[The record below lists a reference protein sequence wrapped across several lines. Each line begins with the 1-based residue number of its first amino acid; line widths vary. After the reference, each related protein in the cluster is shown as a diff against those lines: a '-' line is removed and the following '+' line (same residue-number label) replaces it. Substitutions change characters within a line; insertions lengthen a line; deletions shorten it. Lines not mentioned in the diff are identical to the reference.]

1 MNHDNNDLS
10 RAVRRALRCNPLGIQ
25 PRTAACA
32 SVLLAMGTTV
42 VMAADAPQGATSTT
56 LAQAATQPSNTPAA
70 KTPDNAENQLEA
82 ITVTGIKASIASA
95 ISVKESSDDIIEAI
109 TAEDLGKLPD
119 ISIADSIARLPG
131 LTAQRTDGRS
141 NFISIRGFA
150 ADFSGTTL
158 SGREQASTGENRGVE
173 FDQFPA
179 ELISGV
185 QVYKTTDA
193 SLIGQGLAG
202 TVNLTTVRP
211 LAFKDLTMAVNARA
225 EHNTDGNLNPGQG
238 VSDNGHRVSISIVDQ
253 FFDRTLGVAVGFAQ
267 LDSPVQ
273 EKQYQAGYW
282 DQDNGDATTANLP
295 PPAMK
300 PLNQC
305 CGTPTVVGVPP
316 LAIEEE
322 YSSAYARSESQLRN
336 GLMSVLEWAPNEHY
350 HSQLD
355 LFYSKFKEVQYTNGV
370 QWSSAPW
377 GGSPVGNPPIPFPI
391 PSYSNVTTSNQ
402 NGNAI
407 VTGGIIS
414 GIVPIMSNSY
424 TNTATQNFSAGWNN
438 KVTFD
443 GDWTVAGDLSY
454 SSARDK
460 LHNAYTFSGLKGSV
474 LNGIGF
480 QIPVNNGDPN
490 FSVPVNLAD
499 PTLVGFTDPAN
510 YSYDGRDENDRQSD
524 VIKAFRLD
532 IVHPVGWIFKTVDVG
547 FDYSDRKKIKS
558 AAVNFAYLLGNGCS
572 TPTTNQCA
580 GGPPYNNNLY
590 TPVNSN
596 LLYSPTSLSYVGI
609 PGVQDYNV
617 LSALS
622 KQFYE
627 VPDMGGNDY
636 NRNYYVEEKVP
647 LGYVKLNIDTT
658 LASVAIRG
666 NVGVQVV
673 HTKQFSSSLLT
684 DPNTGQ
690 PTGSVTGGTSYNEVL
705 PSLNL
710 VGDFGNRTLLRLGAG
725 KQMMRGRIDDEKSS
739 ASASLC
745 TNIANG
751 CIPGQWSGS
760 GGNPNLK
767 PYIAIAEDLSFEKV
781 FGQASAFSAAL
792 FKKSLTSYI
801 YTQTIPNY
809 DFSGFTS
816 LRPAIGSYSTP
827 QNGSGGNIQ
836 GYEVALTLEG
846 NLLGSWL
853 DGFGLQS
860 SFAYTNNF
868 IPLNTL
874 SNVPG
879 GPTTFPGF
887 SKKVGALTLYYE
899 KYGVSVRAAAT
910 YRSDFTGEIIALF
923 DQLGYTTIKAET
935 VTNLQAGYEFKQGAA
950 KGLSILLQ
958 VNNLTNTPYQTS
970 QTSNFNIGPVTTPLE
985 YDTFGRTILLGV
997 NYKIQ

>member
-1 MNHDNNDLS
+1 MNHGNSDLG
-10 RAVRRALRCNPLGIQ
+10 RAVRRALGCNPLGIR

-32 SVLLAMGTTV
+32 SVLLAMGTTA
-42 VMAADAPQGATSTT
+42 VMAADAPQGPTS
-56 LAQAATQPSNTPAA
+56 AASM
-70 KTPDNAENQLEA
+70 TPDTELET
-82 ITVTGIKASIASA
+82 ITVTGIKASIATA
-95 ISVKESSDDIIEAI
+95 ISMKESSDDIIEAI
-109 TAEDLGKLPD
+109 SAEDLGKLPD
-119 ISIADSIARLPG
+119 LSIADSIARLPG
-131 LTAQRTDGRS
+131 LTAQRSDGRS

-158 SGREQASTGENRGVE
+158 GGREQASTGENRGVE
-173 FDQFPA
+173 FDQYPA
-179 ELISGV
+179 ELINAV

-202 TVNLTTVRP
+202 TVNLNTVRP
-211 LAFKDLTMAVNARA
+211 LAFKDLTVAVNARA

-238 VSDNGHRVSISIVDQ
+238 VSDNGHRVSFSAIDQ
-253 FFDRTLGVAVGFAQ
+253 FFDHTLGAAVGFAQ
-267 LDSPVQ
+267 LASPIQ

-282 DQDNGDATTANLP
+282 DQDNGNAASALLP
-295 PPAMK
+295 SSVQ

-305 CGTPTVVGVPP
+305 CGTPTVVGAPP
-316 LAIEEE
+316 LGIEEE

-407 VTGGIIS
+407 VTGGIVS
-414 GIVPIMSNSY
+414 GIVPIMQNSY

-438 KVTFD
+438 KVSFD
-443 GDWTVAGDLSY
+443 NDWTVTTDLSY
-454 SSARDK
+454 SSARDQ
-460 LHNAYTFSGLKGSV
+460 LHNAYAFSGLKGSV
-474 LNGIGF
+474 VNGIGF
-480 QIPVNNGDPN
+480 QIPVNNGYPN

-499 PTLVGFTDPAN
+499 PTLVGFTDPAS
-510 YSYDGRDENDRQSD
+510 YGYDGRDENDRQSD

-532 IVHPVGWIFKTVDVG
+532 IVHPVGWIFKTVDLG
-547 FDYSDRKKIKS
+547 FDYSDRKKIKA
-558 AAVNFAYLLGNGCS
+558 AAVDFAYLLGNGCS
-572 TPTTNQCA
+572 TPTTTQCI

-590 TPVNSN
+590 TPINSN
-596 LLYSPTSLSYVGI
+596 LLYAPTSLSYVGI
-609 PGVQDYNV
+609 PGVIDYNV
-617 LSALS
+617 LGALT
-622 KQFYE
+622 KQYYL

-647 LGYVKLNIDTT
+647 LGYLKLNIDTT
-658 LASVAIRG
+658 LASVALRG
-666 NVGVQVV
+666 NVGVQFV
-673 HTKQFSSSLLT
+673 HTQQFSSSVLT
-684 DPNTGQ
+684 NPNTGQ
-690 PTGSVTGGTSYNEVL
+690 AAGSATGGTSYNEVL

-710 VGDFGNRTLLRLGAG
+710 VGDLGNRTLLRFGAG
-725 KQMMRGRIDDEKSS
+725 KEMMRGRIDDEKAA
-739 ASASLC
+739 ASASVC
-745 TNIANG
+745 TSIANG
-751 CIPGQWSGS
+751 CVPGTWSGS

-781 FGQASAFSAAL
+781 FGQASYFSAAL
-792 FKKSLTSYI
+792 FNKNLTTYI
-801 YTQTIPNY
+801 YTQTVPNFN
-809 DFSGFTS
+809 FSGFSSVTQATT
-816 LRPAIGSYSTP
+816 PYGSFSTP
-827 QNGSGGNIQ
+827 QDGSGGKIQ
-836 GYEVALTLEG
+836 GYELALTLEG

-853 DGFGLQS
+853 DGFGMQS
-860 SFAYTNNF
+860 SFAYTNNY

-887 SKKVGALTLYYE
+887 SKKVAALTLYYE
-899 KYGVSVRAAAT
+899 KYGFSVRAAAT

-923 DQLGYTTIKAET
+923 DQLGYTTIKGET
-935 VTNLQAGYEFKQGAA
+935 VTNFQAGYEFKQGGA
-950 KGLSILLQ
+950 KGLSFLLQ
-958 VNNLTNTPYQTS
+958 INNLTNSPYQTS
-970 QTSNFNIGPVTTPLE
+970 QTSTFNIGHVVTPLE
-985 YDTFGRTILLGV
+985 YDTFGRTILLGA

>member
-1 MNHDNNDLS
+1 
-10 RAVRRALRCNPLGIQ
+10 
-25 PRTAACA
+25 
-32 SVLLAMGTTV
+32 
-42 VMAADAPQGATSTT
+42 
-56 LAQAATQPSNTPAA
+56 
-70 KTPDNAENQLEA
+70 
-82 ITVTGIKASIASA
+82 
-95 ISVKESSDDIIEAI
+95 
-109 TAEDLGKLPD
+109 
-119 ISIADSIARLPG
+119 
-131 LTAQRTDGRS
+131 
-141 NFISIRGFA
+141 
-150 ADFSGTTL
+150 
-158 SGREQASTGENRGVE
+158 
-173 FDQFPA
+173 
-179 ELISGV
+179 
-185 QVYKTTDA
+185 
-193 SLIGQGLAG
+193 
-202 TVNLTTVRP
+202 
-211 LAFKDLTMAVNARA
+211 
-225 EHNTDGNLNPGQG
+225 
-238 VSDNGHRVSISIVDQ
+238 VSDNGHRVSFSIIDQ
-253 FFDRTLGVAVGFAQ
+253 FFDHTLGAAVGFAQ
-267 LDSPVQ
+267 LNSPVQ

-282 DQDNGDATTANLP
+282 EQDNGNAASANLP
-295 PPAMK
+295 PPAMR
-300 PLNQC
+300 PLDQC

-322 YSSAYARSESQLRN
+322 YSSAYARSESQVRN

-355 LFYSKFKEVQYTNGV
+355 LFYSKFKEVNYTNGV

-377 GGSPVGNPPIPFPI
+377 GGTVGNPPTPFPI

-407 VTGGIIS
+407 VTGGIVS

-424 TNTATQNFSAGWNN
+424 SNTATQNFSAGWNN

-443 GDWTVAGDLSY
+443 NDWTVAGDLSY

-460 LHNAYTFSGLKGSV
+460 LHGAYAFSGVKGSV
-474 LNGIGF
+474 VNGIGF
-480 QIPVNNGDPN
+480 QIPVNNGYPH

-499 PTLVGFTDPAN
+499 PSVVGFTDPAN
-510 YSYDGRDENDRQSD
+510 YSYDGRDEWDRQSD

-547 FDYSDRKKIKS
+547 FDYSDRKKIK
-558 AAVNFAYLLGNGCS
+558 AATVNFAYLLGNGCNTSAS
-572 TPTTNQCA
+572 TAQCT
-580 GGPPYNNNLY
+580 GGPPYNSNVY
-590 TPVNSN
+590 TPINSN

-673 HTKQFSSSLLT
+673 HTKQFSSSVLT

-690 PTGSVTGGTSYNEVL
+690 PIGSVTGGTSYNEVL

-710 VGDFGNRTLLRLGAG
+710 VGDFGNRTLLRFGAG
-725 KQMMRGRIDDEKSS
+725 KEMMRGRIDDEKSA
-739 ASASLC
+739 ASASVC
-745 TNIANG
+745 TNIASG
-751 CIPGQWSGS
+751 CIPGTWSGS
-760 GGNPNLK
+760 GGNPKLK

-781 FGQASAFSAAL
+781 FGQASYFSAAL
-792 FKKSLTSYI
+792 FNKNLTSYI
-801 YTQTIPNY
+801 FQQSLVY

-816 LRPAIGSYSTP
+816 PVPAISKFGLYSTP
-827 QNGSGGNIQ
+827 QDGSGGKIQ
-836 GYEVALTLEG
+836 GYELALTLEG

-853 DGFGLQS
+853 DGFGMQS
-860 SFAYTNNF
+860 SFSYTNNF

-887 SKKVGALTLYYE
+887 SKKVAALTLYYE
-899 KYGVSVRAAAT
+899 KYGFSVRAAAT
-910 YRSDFTGEIIALF
+910 YRSDFTGEIIANF
-923 DQLGYTTIKAET
+923 NQLSYTEIKGET
-935 VTNLQAGYEFKQGAA
+935 VTNLQAGYEFKRGGA
-950 KGLSILLQ
+950 KGLSVLLQ
-958 VNNLTNTPYQTS
+958 VNNLTNSPYQTS
-970 QTSNFNIGPVTTPLE
+970 QVSNFNVGTVVTPLE

>member
-1 MNHDNNDLS
+1 MNHHESELS

-32 SVLLAMGTTV
+32 SVLLAIGTTV
-42 VMAADAPQGATSTT
+42 ALAADAPQGSTT
-56 LAQAATQPSNTPAA
+56 TVAQS
-70 KTPDNAENQLEA
+70 EELET
-82 ITVTGIKASIASA
+82 ITVTGIRASIASA
-95 ISVKESSDDIIEAI
+95 LSMKESSDNIIEAI
-109 TAEDLGKLPD
+109 SAEDLGKLPD
-119 ISIADSIARLPG
+119 LSIADSIARLPG

-150 ADFSGTTL
+150 SDFSGTTL
-158 SGREQASTGENRGVE
+158 GGREQASTGENRGVE
-173 FDQFPA
+173 FDQYPA
-179 ELISGV
+179 ELINSV

-202 TVNLTTVRP
+202 TVNLQTIKP

-225 EHNTDGNLNPGQG
+225 EHNSDGNLNPGQG
-238 VSDNGHRVSISIVDQ
+238 VSDNGHRVSFSIIDQ
-253 FFDRTLGVAVGFAQ
+253 FFDHTLGAAFGFAQ

-282 DQDNGDATTANLP
+282 DQDNGNAATALLP
-295 PPAMK
+295 SSVQ

-305 CGTPTVVGVPP
+305 CGTATVVGVPP
-316 LAIEEE
+316 LGIEEE
-322 YSSAYARSESQLRN
+322 YSSAYARSESQVRN

-355 LFYSKFKEVQYTNGV
+355 LFYSKFKEVNYTNGV

-377 GGSPVGNPPIPFPI
+377 GGSPVGNPPVPFPI

-407 VTGGIIS
+407 VTGGIVS
-414 GIVPIMSNSY
+414 GIVPIMQNSY

-438 KVTFD
+438 KVSFD
-443 GDWTVAGDLSY
+443 NDWTVAADLSY

-460 LHNAYTFSGLKGSV
+460 LHNAYTFSGLKDSV
-474 LNGIGF
+474 VNGIGF
-480 QIPVNNGDPN
+480 QIPVNNGYPN

-499 PTLVGFTDPAN
+499 PTLVGFTDPGN
-510 YSYDGRDENDRQSD
+510 YSYDGRDEEDRQSD

-532 IVHPVGWIFKTVDVG
+532 IVHPVGWIFKTVDLG
-547 FDYSDRKKIKS
+547 FDYSDRKKVKS
-558 AAVNFAYLLGNGCS
+558 AAVDFAYLNGNGCS
-572 TPTTNQCA
+572 TPTTNQCM
-580 GGPPYNNNLY
+580 GGPAYDNNLY

-596 LLYSPTSLSYVGI
+596 LLYAPTNLSYVGI

-617 LSALS
+617 LAALS
-622 KQFYE
+622 KQYYL

-647 LGYVKLNIDTT
+647 LGYVKLNIDTA
-658 LASVAIRG
+658 LASIPIRG
-666 NVGVQVV
+666 NVGVQYV
-673 HTKQFSSSLLT
+673 HTQQFSSSVLT

-690 PTGSVTGGTSYNEVL
+690 AAGSATGGTSYNEVL

-710 VGDFGNRTLLRLGAG
+710 VGDFGNRTLLRFGAG
-725 KQMMRGRIDDEKSS
+725 KEMMRGRIDDEKAA
-739 ASASLC
+739 ASASVC

-751 CIPGQWSGS
+751 CVPGTWSGS
-760 GGNPNLK
+760 GGNPTLK
-767 PYIAIAEDLSFEKV
+767 PYIAISEDLSFEKV
-781 FGQASAFSAAL
+781 FGQASYFSAAL
-792 FKKSLTSYI
+792 FNKNLTRYI
-801 YTQTIPNY
+801 FEQTIPF

-816 LRPAIGSYSTP
+816 PTKATSNIGSFSTP
-827 QNGSGGNIQ
+827 QDGSGGKIQ
-836 GYEVALTLEG
+836 GYELALTLEG

-853 DGFGLQS
+853 DGFGMQS
-860 SFAYTNNF
+860 SFAYTNNY
-868 IPLNTL
+868 IPLGTL

-887 SKKVGALTLYYE
+887 SKKVAALTLYYE
-899 KYGVSVRAAAT
+899 KYGFSVRAAAT

-923 DQLGYTTIKAET
+923 DQLGYTTIKGET
-935 VTNLQAGYEFKQGAA
+935 VTNLQAGYEFKDGRA
-950 KGLSILLQ
+950 KGLSFLLQ
-958 VNNLTNTPYQTS
+958 INNLTNSPYQTD
-970 QTSNFNIGPVTTPLE
+970 QTSTFNIGHVVTPLE

-997 NYKIQ
+997 NYKIL